1 MAIMGL
7 DFLEVREQVV
17 PESRYVHATKKDV
30 LINSGRKDMKR
41 ICRSLA
47 LAIFIY
53 LFTYASLSLA
63 QPQRVSINGAVTYK
77 GDPGNALVIANGQFM
92 FTGSAGYYDLEVPLD
107 ANGQITLYCFAS
119 KLAPFKEVLTPDGD
133 VTTRDIEMVL
143 SDSTRLPVVQI
154 LEKEPSDYPNRRL
167 ISGVVT
173 YNEEYVSSL
182 VLANGQNMFTSVSDG
197 LFELDIPLD
206 ASGNI
211 TFYCFISGFSPLKV
225 VFDPDTLSAL
235 IVLDPVVLPMHQ
247 ILLGEWTFEYT
258 INPTYEKT
266 YTLDRII
273 RAPAD
278 SGLPVY
284 VLGSDE
290 SGNDVRSYNV
300 PGTPLY
306 VLADYARVSELII
319 DLYQF
324 IFITEDLVFGDYFE
338 FYADTEEYGEF
349 YPMTGSRISGP

>member
-1 MAIMGL
+1 
-7 DFLEVREQVV
+7 
-17 PESRYVHATKKDV
+17 
-30 LINSGRKDMKR
+30 MKR

-47 LAIFIY
+47 LTLFVF

-63 QPQRVSINGAVTYK
+63 QPQRVDINGAVTYN
-77 GDPGNALVIANGQFM
+77 GNPGNALVIANGQFM
-92 FTGSAGYYDLEVPLD
+92 FTGSAGYYDLEVPLN

-143 SDSTRLPVVQI
+143 SDSTRLPVVRI
-154 LEKEPSDYPNRRL
+154 LEKEFTEYPNKRL

-182 VLANGQNMFTSVSDG
+182 VLFNGQNMFTSASDG

-235 IVLDPVVLPMHQ
+235 VVLDTVVLPLHQ
-247 ILLGEWTFEYT
+247 KLLGEWTFEYT

-266 YTLDRII
+266 YTLDKII

-278 SGLPVY
+278 TGLPLY

-290 SGNDVRSYNV
+290 SGNDVRAYNV

-306 VLADYARVSELII
+306 VLADYARVSEGIADI
-319 DLYQF
+319 YNF
-324 IFITEDLVFGDYFE
+324 VFITDDIVAGVYFE
-338 FYADTEEYGEF
+338 YYIDTDETSEQ
-349 YPMTGSRISGP
+349 YPMTGSRVLGP